1 MTKDSF
7 QSSCGDRKAHTREV
21 RRVTLNGK
29 EVSFTIKRRRC
40 RAIGIKIDCDG
51 LTVSVPLRESLGWV
65 ESVLQDRANWVL
77 KKLDEWENEE
87 SVRLVW
93 EESEIFP
100 LLGEPWQLAI
110 TAFGVMQMTEVKV
123 KIGAEKRQLVLPLPS
138 MLATQE
144 VEKIVMEWYH
154 KQALVCFSE
163 RIAFFANKLGVP
175 HPQLRLSRA
184 KTQWGSCDM
193 RGIIHLNWRLI
204 QLSLSLVDY
213 VVAHELSHLIEMN
226 HSSAFWKT
234 VKNVYPDYL
243 AARKELRR
251 LK

>member
-1 MTKDSF
+1 MTQDSF
-7 QSSCGDRKAHTREV
+7 QSSYVDRKAHKREM
-21 RRVTLNGK
+21 RCVTLNGK
-29 EVSFTIKRRRC
+29 EVSYTLKRRRC
-40 RAIGIKIDCDG
+40 RAIGMKIDCDG
-51 LTVSVPLRESLGWV
+51 LTVNVPLRESLGWV

-93 EESEIFP
+93 EESAIFP
-100 LLGEPWQLAI
+100 LLGEPWQLAT
-110 TAFGVMQMTEVKV
+110 TASGEMQMTKVKV
-123 KIGAEKRQLVLPLPS
+123 KTRTERRQLALPLPS
-138 MLATQE
+138 MLVTQE

-154 KQALVCFSE
+154 KQALVCFSK

-184 KTQWGSCDM
+184 KTQWGSCDV

-226 HSSAFWKT
+226 HSPAFWKT
-234 VKNVYPDYL
+234 VGSVYPDYL
-243 AARKELRR
+243 AVRKELRSLR
-251 LK
+251 